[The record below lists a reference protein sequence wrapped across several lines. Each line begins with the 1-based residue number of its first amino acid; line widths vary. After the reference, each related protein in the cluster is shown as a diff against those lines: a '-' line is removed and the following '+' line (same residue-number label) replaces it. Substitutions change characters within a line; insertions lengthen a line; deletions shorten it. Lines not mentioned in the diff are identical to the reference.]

1 MAIPRSLG
9 NELFRYRRRKR
20 RSLDGSVPGLP
31 QERFHRSRRY
41 VSGIPYIPRPGGS
54 HHDLYN
60 WGLPGEYHPRV
71 HAPAVQLDEYFNDPD
86 WESHDV
92 PLSHQDK
99 LLRPFPEPEPVE
111 RPFDYE
117 HAQAMNEFFLN
128 ALDVQYQHFEE
139 GQEVPSLAD
148 IWGGHTADSLGS
160 NLESDIDADSP
171 ADALPADEIPSE
183 PVGLPDVEE
192 MTEAL
197 TQLRQVLPEDHPDI
211 LRLQTAIEMVSYHGV
226 TPDATEAQ
234 TDPSY
239 AVADPMDNAYDQD
252 ASEHQ
257 EAAFEQHARA
267 LEDMMGAP
275 EFASG
280 PSIPMEMP
288 VEPVMGLE
296 ATLGEP
302 TPPEDYDQSSGLE
315 QLVEQEDPFA
325 AAPPMPMEQGMM
337 PEAMEP
343 DIGAP
348 GIEQAVG
355 FEGMTPEDEIN
366 QAMDAIT
373 GPLGPEEMEPEPDP
387 FQMQQDPFATAQQI
401 FEEQMQ
407 HMHNPFMMPGMGPMG
422 PMPGPAPGM

>member
-20 RSLDGSVPGLP
+20 RPLDGSVPGLP

-41 VSGIPYIPRPGGS
+41 VSGMPYIPRPGGS

-60 WGLPGEYHPRV
+60 WGLPSEYHPNV
-71 HAPAVQLDEYFNDPD
+71 HAPTVQIDEYSNDPD
-86 WESHDV
+86 WESHHI
-92 PLSHQDK
+92 PHSHPDR
-99 LLRPFPEPEPVE
+99 LLRPYPELEPTE

-117 HAQAMNEFFLN
+117 HVQALNELFLK

-148 IWGGHTADSLGS
+148 IWEGHTADSLGS
-160 NLESDIDADSP
+160 NSEPNIDTDSP

-183 PVGLPDVEE
+183 PIGLPDVED

-211 LRLQTAIEMVSYHGV
+211 LRLQTAIEMVSYNGV
-226 TPDATEAQ
+226 ASEATEPEMG
-234 TDPSY
+234 PSY
-239 AVADPMDNAYDQD
+239 GAVEAMDNVYEHD
-252 ASEHQ
+252 AFEQQ
-257 EAAFEQHARA
+257 EVAFEQHAQA
-267 LEDMMGAP
+267 LEDMLVSPQFGP
-275 EFASG
+275 G
-280 PSIPMEMP
+280 PSLPMDMP
-288 VEPVMGLE
+288 AEPAMGLE

-302 TPPEDYDQSSGLE
+302 APPEAYDQSSGLE
-315 QLVEQEDPFA
+315 QLVELEDPFA
-325 AAPPMPMEQGMM
+325 ATPPAPMEQEMM
-337 PEAMEP
+337 PGTMDPDMGARGIMAETGGLEA
-343 DIGAP
+343 
-348 GIEQAVG
+348 
-355 FEGMTPEDEIN
+355 MTPEDEIN
-366 QAMDAIT
+366 QAMDAVVAQ
-373 GPLGPEEMEPEPDP
+373 PLHEMEPEPDP
-387 FQMQQDPFATAQQI
+387 FQLQHDPFATAQQI